1 MAVQLKWPILGVI
14 IPCIIIFSLSYGSH
28 YFILRHHLTMKQQL
42 IYEFY
47 VTMIW
52 ISYLLAI
59 YTNPGRVPKNYKP
72 SLASSTRIEQTE
84 DDSDGLGL
92 ESREDETLIREDPIS
107 GDRCEWIRYCKKCNN
122 YKPPRSHHCK
132 ICQQC
137 VLQMDHHCPWTL
149 NCVGNNNLPHFM
161 RFLGWIIWGTGYL
174 MIQLIK
180 LIINYYENLN
190 MPHYLFNKTELVA
203 IIAITPLNFFVFA
216 SILVLFIRCLINIC
230 KGMTQIEIWEWE
242 RLELQWSSKRLWRL
256 IRFNYG
262 RLHKGKPFPEL
273 NTWTNT
279 TNNVNYNDNDDGGD
293 EDVELTNLATN
304 NNEDST
310 IVPQNFTIDD
320 LIFPYDLG
328 IWKNLVNALGYPY
341 MWLIPFGKPKSNG
354 YQPQISQDYKQDD
367 QLNLPWP
374 PDGIRQKEIE
384 INVLQQQ
391 GYQRDRE
398 EEDEEELRSIRNY
411 QELRRRLDPR
421 LNVQRSDFI
430 NDMGEGLTDFGV
442 DEDSD

>member
-1 MAVQLKWPILGVI
+1 MTVQLKWPILGVI
-14 IPCIIIFSLSYGSH
+14 IPCVIIFSLSYGSH
-28 YFILRHHLTMKQQL
+28 YFILQHHLTIKQQL

-47 VTMIW
+47 ATMIW
-52 ISYLLAI
+52 ISYLFAI
-59 YTNPGRVPKNYKP
+59 YTNPGRVPTNYKP
-72 SLASSTRIEQTE
+72 SSPSTRIEETGN
-84 DDSDGLGL
+84 DSEGLGL
-92 ESREDETLIREDPIS
+92 ESREDETLITEEPIS

-132 ICQQC
+132 ICKQC
-137 VLQMDHHCPWTL
+137 VLQMDHHCPWTM

-161 RFLGWIIWGTGYL
+161 RFLGWVIWGTGYL

-180 LIINYYENLN
+180 LIINYYENSN

-203 IIAITPLNFFVFA
+203 IIVITPINLFVFA
-216 SILVLFIRCLINIC
+216 TILVLFIRCLINIC

-256 IRFNYG
+256 IRFNY
-262 RLHKGKPFPEL
+262 RKLHNDKPFPKL
-273 NTWTNT
+273 STWTNT
-279 TNNVNYNDNDDGGD
+279 INNGDYGDDVD
-293 EDVELTNLATN
+293 VDDVDDVDVELTNLSS
-304 NNEDST
+304 NNEEP

-328 IWKNLVNALGYPY
+328 IWKNLINAMNYPY
-341 MWLIPFGKPKSNG
+341 MWLIPFAKPKSNG
-354 YQPQISQDYKQDD
+354 YQPEISQDYLQDD

-374 PDGIRQKEIE
+374 PDGIRQQEIE
-384 INVLQQQ
+384 INVLHQQHSQ
-391 GYQRDRE
+391 GN
-398 EEDEEELRSIRNY
+398 EEDEELRSIRNY

-421 LNVQRSDFI
+421 LNVKRTDFV

>member
-72 SLASSTRIEQTE
+72 SLA
-84 DDSDGLGL
+84 
-92 ESREDETLIREDPIS
+92 
-107 GDRCEWIRYCKKCNN
+107 CEWIRYCKKCNN

-180 LIINYYENLN
+180 LIINYYENSN

-279 TNNVNYNDNDDGGD
+279 TNNVNYNDNDDDGD

-374 PDGIRQKEIE
+374 PDG
-384 INVLQQQ
+384 
-391 GYQRDRE
+391 YQRDRE